1 MLVACCPC
9 WNVCGG
15 DRYVTLKGGAFYSTE
30 LPVKPGDKIFGN
42 MTRIGPSSYF
52 IGTCG
57 QRLSVVDVA
66 TGVMTLSCADSVST
80 DTGKRTSLVQSNSR
94 LVTQPWAYVTLE
106 YVNDWNVSGVRLW
119 VRLDAKLFSRCY
131 GCEDCST
138 YPKLPSYFTEMSM
151 ELSGNGGPVT
161 PVWQVSHA
169 LRSLSLNFPR
179 RPVVI
184 PGEPETR

>member
-119 VRLDAKLFSRCY
+119 VRPAPRTQSSHHTSRKCPWNCQ
-131 GCEDCST
+131 GMVAQS
-138 YPKLPSYFTEMSM
+138 LQF
-151 ELSGNGGPVT
+151 G
-161 PVWQVSHA
+161 
-169 LRSLSLNFPR
+169 RSLTHCVRLA
-179 RPVVI
+179 
-184 PGEPETR
+184 